1 MSLTVHT
8 VCFYKRFQ
16 PNCREVFF
24 WPLCWSNIASSNQK
38 SDNLQYNTIRR
49 WDDGMI
55 IPPSDGPIIILIDW
69 KYFSETVACWLGLM
83 VYHFVNKDLD
93 FILFP
98 IYQNNIYP
106 IIWTIIPSSHRPPVL
121 YWRFS
126 DFRTNLSYA
135 MRLVFFSII
144 LYDMLNTLLAA
155 LDTA

>member
-49 WDDGMI
+49 WDDG
-55 IPPSDGPIIILIDW
+55 IPPSDGPIIILIEW

-98 IYQNNIYP
+98 IYQNNI
-106 IIWTIIPSSHRPPVL
+106 WTIRRWDNHTVIPSSHRMILKIVGFLENLDP
-121 YWRFS
+121 RFIS
-126 DFRTNLSYA
+126 VDNKSAERIKKVGGRSSS
-135 MRLVFFSII
+135 RLV
-144 LYDMLNTLLAA
+144 
-155 LDTA
+155 